1 MLTKTKIVLAAALML
16 AAGSAAR
23 AGDQSDSEDL
33 GGSPRQTWQ
42 DIEHS
47 KLLVQQEA
55 AGGSG
60 AYASVPSR
68 PARAHVKVQRHDD

>member
-42 DIEHS
+42 DIEH
-47 KLLVQQEA
+47 
-55 AGGSG
+55 
-60 AYASVPSR
+60 
-68 PARAHVKVQRHDD
+68 